1 MALFTRKVDYALV
14 VLSYLHHRPEGACAR
29 VIAERFGLKPAF
41 AAKVL
46 KLLCSAGL
54 VRGQRGLNGGY
65 VLRRPAEQIHLVELL
80 DAMEE
85 PFRLTA
91 CSHDGDDPCELAG
104 SCPVRGAVGEVD
116 RRIRAVL
123 TSVTLGELFREP
135 PAEPP
140 IEYGLELA
148 LARKP

>member
-14 VLSYLHHRPEGACAR
+14 VLSYLHHRPEGGCAR

-46 KLLCSAGL
+46 KMLCAAGL

-65 VLRRPAEQIHLVELL
+65 VLRRRADEIRLVELL

-85 PFRLTA
+85 PFRLTDCCHA
-91 CSHDGDDPCELAG
+91 ATDDPCELLG
-104 SCPVRGAVGEVD
+104 TCPVSGALGEVD
-116 RRIRAVL
+116 RRIRNVL
-123 TSVTLGELFREP
+123 STVTLAELFREG
-135 PAEPP
+135 
-140 IEYGLELA
+140 IGHTEYGLELA
-148 LARKP
+148 LARKS

>member
-14 VLSYLHHRPEGACAR
+14 VLSFLHHRTEGGCAR

-46 KLLCSAGL
+46 KLLCAAGL
-54 VRGQRGLNGGY
+54 VRGQRGLKGGY
-65 VLRRPAEQIHLVELL
+65 VLRRPAESIRLVELL

-85 PFRLTA
+85 PFRLTD
-91 CSHDGDDPCELAG
+91 CSHVGGDPCELLG
-104 SCPVRGAVGEVD
+104 TCPVSGAVGEVD

-123 TSVTLGELFREP
+123 SEVKLGDLFREP
-135 PAEPP
+135 TANT
-140 IEYGLELA
+140 EYGLELA

>member
-14 VLSYLHHRPEGACAR
+14 VLSYLHHRPEGGCAR

-46 KLLCSAGL
+46 KMLCAAGL

-65 VLRRPAEQIHLVELL
+65 VLRRPADQIRLVELL

-85 PFRLTA
+85 PFRLTD
-91 CSHDGDDPCELAG
+91 CSHMTSDDPCELLG
-104 SCPVRGAVGEVD
+104 TCPVSGALGEVD
-116 RRIRAVL
+116 RRIRNVL
-123 TSVTLGELFREP
+123 STVTLAELFREG
-135 PAEPP
+135 
-140 IEYGLELA
+140 IGNTEYGLELA
-148 LARKP
+148 LARKS